1 MNSLL
6 VKGVFQILL
15 AFNIPII
22 ALGQVAIGAD
32 DLLFDQ
38 ESGFRNVVEHR
49 NRVAGFVD
57 ATPGGV
63 VCKDIGG

>member
-38 ESGFRNVVEHR
+38 ESFTDSLSVLYP
-49 NRVAGFVD
+49 VD
-57 ATPGGV
+57 ERAAETSLMRAKV
-63 VCKDIGG
+63 I

>member
-38 ESGFRNVVEHR
+38 ESFTDSLSVLYP
-49 NRVAGFVD
+49 VD
-57 ATPGGV
+57 EWAA
-63 VCKDIGG
+63 